1 MIVEGYRQKG
11 QPIQLEELKSFLW
24 GAATRLRGQIDA
36 AGYKEYIFPLL
47 FFKRISDVYDE
58 QYAGFL
64 HDGGEEYANM
74 QSQELAIRIPDGA
87 HWKDVRQVTEN
98 VGQRLVEAFIA
109 IEQANP
115 GEETDGRVV
124 GGLDGIFGPK
134 DGWTNKAKMPDHI
147 ITGLIEDFSK
157 YDLSLASC
165 PTDEMGQAY
174 EYLVGKF
181 ADDAG
186 NTAQEFY
193 TNRTVVTLMAE
204 ILQPK
209 PNESIYDPT
218 CGSGGML
225 VKCLDYLR
233 LKGQPWQGVKVF
245 GQEINALTSAIARMN
260 LYLNGVEDFS
270 IVREDTLAHPAFV
283 DGSHL
288 RKFDIVLANPPYSIK
303 TWDRESFMNDKWG
316 RNIWGTPIQAR
327 ADYAFIQHIFC
338 SMKEKNGRCAILLP
352 HGVLNRDED
361 KELRLNHIKTDTIEA
376 IIGLGRNLFYN
387 SGLESFIFIFNN
399 NKKPQF
405 KGKVL
410 FIEAEKCTH
419 KEGKQSYLYDDDISR
434 ILSAYHSS
442 KDIPGFS
449 KYVSIDEL
457 LDNDASLNIKA
468 YVKPIE
474 NSDTI
479 SLGASY
485 SLFKEA
491 SKKLHN
497 AYTLLGFDENSI
509 IDSSSQIFDV
519 DHLGWEKVRLGD
531 VAFEYTER
539 IDNPSES
546 NYEFY
551 IGSDCIGQYDF
562 RIRRKDSAKSV
573 TSSQKIFHQGDYLLV
588 RRSLYGSDFRERAP
602 RADFEGICSADI
614 LTIRENPNYI
624 YDGFLIYVLYSKDLW
639 NYVVANSSGGLTRRI
654 KWKQLQEFEFLLP
667 PMSVQRSISRR
678 LWAAYNLKER
688 YKTLYDQTDEYVKSQ
703 FIEMFGDTFKN
714 DKNWP
719 FKKLPEVTTI
729 VLGSTPSSSNSAYW
743 DGDIKWITPAEIE
756 EDSFYLYDSARHLT
770 EDGVQAASLKS
781 FPTGTVILSTRA
793 PIGKTAIAG
802 CEMYCNQGFK
812 NFVCKKDLNSV
823 YLYYTLKSHKEEL
836 QKMGT
841 GSTFLELSKK
851 AIEQIA
857 VSIPP
862 RAKQDEFETIY
873 QQADKS
879 KFELRKSIEA
889 IDKVI
894 KSLINS

>member
-165 PTDEMGQAY
+165 PADEMGQAY

-270 IVREDTLAHPAFV
+270 IVREDTLTHPAFV

-316 RNIWGTPIQAR
+316 RNFLGTPPQGR
-327 ADYAFIQHIFC
+327 ADYAFFQHILA
-338 SMKEKNGRCAILLP
+338 SMDEKTGRCAILFP
-352 HGVLNRDED
+352 HGVLFREEEQEMRKVLVKKD
-361 KELRLNHIKTDTIEA
+361 LIECV
-376 IIGLGRNLFYN
+376 IGIGKNLFYN
-387 SGLESFIFIFNN
+387 SPMEACIIICNTHKSQERQSKI
-399 NKKPQF
+399 
-405 KGKVL
+405 L
-410 FIEAEKCTH
+410 FINAKDDVTRKNGE
-419 KEGKQSYLYDDDISR
+419 SYLEEKHIEKVS
-434 ILSAYHSS
+434 SAYHNYSII
-442 KDIPGFS
+442 DGFS
-449 KYVSIDEL
+449 AVIDNAVVLAKDAKLSI
-457 LDNDASLNIKA
+457 AQ
-468 YVKPIE
+468 YVKPIS
-474 NSDTI
+474 SDDI
-479 SLGASY
+479 SSVEDCVVAW
-485 SLFKEA
+485 KEA
-491 SKKLHN
+491 S
-497 AYTLLGFDENSI
+497 
-509 IDSSSQIFDV
+509 V
-519 DHLGWEKVRLGD
+519 
-531 VAFEYTER
+531 
-539 IDNPSES
+539 
-546 NYEFY
+546 
-551 IGSDCIGQYDF
+551 
-562 RIRRKDSAKSV
+562 
-573 TSSQKIFHQGDYLLV
+573 
-588 RRSLYGSDFRERAP
+588 SL
-602 RADFEGICSADI
+602 
-614 LTIRENPNYI
+614 N
-624 YDGFLIYVLYSKDLW
+624 K
-639 NYVVANSSGGLTRRI
+639 
-654 KWKQLQEFEFLLP
+654 
-667 PMSVQRSISRR
+667 
-678 LWAAYNLKER
+678 
-688 YKTLYDQTDEYVKSQ
+688 
-703 FIEMFGDTFKN
+703 
-714 DKNWP
+714 
-719 FKKLPEVTTI
+719 
-729 VLGSTPSSSNSAYW
+729 
-743 DGDIKWITPAEIE
+743 EIE
-756 EDSFYLYDSARHLT
+756 NL
-770 EDGVQAASLKS
+770 
-781 FPTGTVILSTRA
+781 
-793 PIGKTAIAG
+793 
-802 CEMYCNQGFK
+802 
-812 NFVCKKDLNSV
+812 LNC
-823 YLYYTLKSHKEEL
+823 
-836 QKMGT
+836 
-841 GSTFLELSKK
+841 
-851 AIEQIA
+851 IE
-857 VSIPP
+857 V
-862 RAKQDEFETIY
+862 
-873 QQADKS
+873 
-879 KFELRKSIEA
+879 
-889 IDKVI
+889 
-894 KSLINS
+894 